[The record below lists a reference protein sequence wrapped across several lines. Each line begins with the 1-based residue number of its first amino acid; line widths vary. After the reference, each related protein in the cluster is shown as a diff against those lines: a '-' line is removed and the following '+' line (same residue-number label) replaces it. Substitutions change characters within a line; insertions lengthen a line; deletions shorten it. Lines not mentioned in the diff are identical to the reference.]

1 MPYSLIFE
9 LTPQT
14 SIPSGYL
21 AGKHLHALFL
31 TVVDSVDSA
40 LATQL
45 HGQTSNKAFTI
56 SPLQLQGTGDRAR
69 QGLPAHL
76 LLAEHR
82 RAVPAGASCWF
93 RVSLLDEQLF
103 SQLTQLWL
111 NLNPQKP
118 WHLGPADLFI
128 SRILGTAN
136 PHQPWANF
144 VSYHSLYEQAS
155 ETVTK
160 IDLAF
165 CTPTAFRQQKF
176 DTSMPTPE
184 AVFGSLLRRWN
195 QYANRPFESD
205 ILQPIFPSFFDIQTQ
220 IAMEA
225 RSKFIGCTGHVTYRI
240 MGDVPPETI
249 KQINTLADFA
259 LYAGVG
265 RKTPMGMGMVRRL
278 APKARS
284 RSAAPPLPQPT
295 LKPKP
300 KPRKKQLAA

>member
-9 LTPQT
+9 LTPQ
-14 SIPSGYL
+14 IPIAPGYL

-31 TVVDSVDSA
+31 TVVNSRDPA

-45 HGQTSNKAFTI
+45 HGQTNNKAFTI
-56 SPLQLQGTGDRAR
+56 SPLQIQGNNHRSR
-69 QGLPAHL
+69 QGLAAHL
-76 LLAEHR
+76 LIAEHR
-82 RAVPAGASCWF
+82 QAIPAGTSCWF
-93 RVSLLDEQLF
+93 RVSLLDEKLF

-111 NLNPQKP
+111 NINPQKP

-136 PHQPWANF
+136 PNQPWANF
-144 VSYHSLYEQAS
+144 MSYSSLYEQAS
-155 ETVTK
+155 DSETQ

-176 DTSMPTPE
+176 DTSMPTAE

-195 QYANRPFESD
+195 QYAERSFEPN
-205 ILQPIFPSFFDIQTQ
+205 IPQPIFPSFFDIQSQ
-220 IAMEA
+220 IVMEA
-225 RSKFIGCTGHVTYRI
+225 RSKFIGCVGHVSYRI

-259 LYAGVG
+259 IYAGVG

-278 APKARS
+278 APKTHSCSTA
-284 RSAAPPLPQPT
+284 QPT
-295 LKPKP
+295 ARPKL
-300 KPRKKQLAA
+300 RQKQLVA